1 MKCFKNPFI
10 EYLNINSLGKKI
22 ADLNVIMQDLTLDYF
37 VTSTTKLD
45 DNFPTFQLANSILLS
60 MRWHQGE
67 IEISMVVEWKFDWIC

>member
-1 MKCFKNPFI
+1 
-10 EYLNINSLGKKI
+10 
-22 ADLNVIMQDLTLDYF
+22 MQDLTLDYF